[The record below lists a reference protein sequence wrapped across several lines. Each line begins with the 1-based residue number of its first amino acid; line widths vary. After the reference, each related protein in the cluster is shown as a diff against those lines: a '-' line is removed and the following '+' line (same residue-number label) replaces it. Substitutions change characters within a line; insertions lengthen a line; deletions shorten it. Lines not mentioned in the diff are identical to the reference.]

1 VRRGHLAAREVMT
14 GIGPVPVNV
23 PRLRDCG
30 AGGDKITFTPGI
42 LPRSPRARRN
52 RPGCDR

>member
-1 VRRGHLAAREVMT
+1 MT